1 MLPKLNNKS
10 FLECTEEDFESL
22 IENLDYRE
30 NEYIDYKKN
39 FAFLE
44 IPKDKRAER
53 NCKISE
59 FRSDV
64 CSFANAEGGY
74 LIFGISDENGCA
86 KEIIGIDIPN
96 DDTDKFELDRR
107 NNLNGIYPR
116 TPYIKFN
123 FVKLQNG
130 KYIVVIFVK
139 HDNFAPYTHIENESY
154 YFMYKR
160 SGNEK
165 KLISYAE
172 MRNMFNQ
179 SLSLDKEIYNYRKER
194 IEYYRNQEEKGNN
207 SCSRFLLFHII
218 PETFLDASYNK
229 NMFVFD
235 RFNRKN
241 FSSIFSEFHCAT
253 IAIPCVDGLRYY
265 QYDNHYESSECYI
278 YNNGVI
284 ECYYVLDDTV
294 RRVDENKYP
303 DGFLPWKYIWDKLQ
317 NTYQNY
323 KGKFKDIYSDNK
335 IYICI
340 SIIGCK
346 HVRSESEMESFMH
359 SGEIDRDLVMCTP
372 VSINNLNDDE
382 ENELIIKKLYIEY
395 LLSIG
400 VQNDEKLTELIKEV
414 YYI

>member
-44 IPKDKRAER
+44 IPKEKKAER
-53 NCKISE
+53 NSKISE

-86 KEIIGIDIPN
+86 KEIIGIDIP
-96 DDTDKFELDRR
+96 DDNTDKFELDRR

-123 FVKLQNG
+123 FVKLKNG

-139 HDNFAPYTHIENESY
+139 RDNFAPYTHIENESC

-172 MRNMFNQ
+172 MKNMFNQ
-179 SLSLDKEIYNYRKER
+179 SISLEKEICNYRKER
-194 IEYYRNQEEKGNN
+194 IDYFKSQAETEDSKY
-207 SCSRFLLFHII
+207 SRFLLLHII
-218 PETFLDASYNK
+218 PETFLDSSYNQ
-229 NMFVFD
+229 NMFILE
-235 RFNRKN
+235 KTKKKH
-241 FSSIFSEFHCAT
+241 FSTMFLHTGCGSIYM
-253 IAIPCVDGLRYY
+253 PCVDGVRYIPY
-265 QYDNHYESSECYI
+265 NDNSIQSEGYVN
-278 YNNGVI
+278 NNGIV
-284 ECYYVLDDTV
+284 EC
-294 RRVDENKYP
+294 
-303 DGFLPWKYIWDKLQ
+303 FLPLDKNTLSVNAKWPNGFIPWGYIWRMLEPLFLD
-317 NTYQNY
+317 YADI
-323 KGKFKDIYSDNK
+323 FKQVYSNEK
-335 IYICI
+335 VYMCI
-340 SIIGCK
+340 SVIGCK
-346 HVRSESEMESFMH
+346 GVTSEGEEFYWFKK
-359 SGEIDRDLVMCTP
+359 EIDRNLVLCSP
-372 VSINNLNDDE
+372 VYINDLNDEDE
-382 ENELIIKKLYIEY
+382 VTLVLKKLYIEF

-400 VQNDEKLTELIKEV
+400 VTNSEELTELIREV
-414 YYI
+414 YDV

>member
-44 IPKDKRAER
+44 IPKEKKTER

-86 KEIIGIDIPN
+86 KEIIGIDIP
-96 DDTDKFELDRR
+96 DDNTDKFELDRR

-123 FVKLQNG
+123 FVKLKNG

-139 HDNFAPYTHIENESY
+139 RDNFAPYTHIENESC

-165 KLISYAE
+165 KLISYVE
-172 MRNMFNQ
+172 MKNMFNQ
-179 SLSLDKEIYNYRKER
+179 SISLEKEICNYRKER
-194 IEYYRNQEEKGNN
+194 IEYYKNQEETEDGIPP
-207 SCSRFLLFHII
+207 RFILVHVI
-218 PETFLDASYNK
+218 PETFLDSSYNQ
-229 NMFVFD
+229 NMFIFE
-235 RFNRKN
+235 KSKHIG
-241 FSSIFSEFHCAT
+241 FSKLFSEIGCNSYCT
-253 IAIPCVDGLRYY
+253 PCVDGLRYIPY
-265 QYDNHYESSECYI
+265 RDSSFKSECYVN
-278 YNNGVI
+278 NNGVI
-284 ECYYVLDDTV
+284 ECYMQLDDIMLHIDHN
-294 RRVDENKYP
+294 RYP
-303 DGFLPWKYIWDKLQ
+303 NGYISYISVWKMFEPVFMGYAE
-317 NTYQNY
+317 
-323 KGKFKDIYSDNK
+323 KFKQMYPNEK
-335 IYICI
+335 VYMCM

-346 HVRSESEMESFMH
+346 NVISEF
-359 SGEIDRDLVMCTP
+359 GDITAFQKTIDRNNIQCAPVIVNDLSNEDEM
-372 VSINNLNDDE
+372 NLVV
-382 ENELIIKKLYIEY
+382 KKLCIEF

-400 VQNDEKLTELIKEV
+400 VTNSKELKKLIQEV
-414 YYI
+414 YDV